1 MPRYRYRCSECEELS
16 TIFHGM
22 FEEPESCPSCE
33 ADGHF
38 LIKLIGKINLINTSP
53 RSSSSETR
61 VKEFIK
67 DSKEVL
73 EQQKR
78 EARDEHD

>member
-1 MPRYRYRCSECEELS
+1 
-16 TIFHGM
+16 M
-22 FEEPESCPSCE
+22 FEEPESCPSCD
-33 ADGHF
+33 ATGSF
-38 LIKLIGKINLINTSP
+38 LIKIIGKINLINTSP
-53 RSSSSETR
+53 RSSSSEAR

-73 EQQKR
+73 AQQKR